1 MPSTSEV
8 SSPEAPT
15 KRGRPGYDQQSVLL
29 IAVDVF
35 NRHGYDATSMG
46 ILAENLG
53 ISLVRGIVAS
63 FS

>member
-1 MPSTSEV
+1 MPSTGTT
-8 SSPEAPT
+8 T

-53 ISLVRGIVAS
+53 ISKIGRAHV
-63 FS
+63 